1 VGRVKLLDGLRGACL
16 ILMTITHLHFG
27 REYLVGYMHI
37 KQLGFADSAQGFIF
51 LSGLLVGL
59 VGMRQYGREGMAP
72 VRKRYW
78 WRAAELYGWHLALLL
93 VILLASRLLPF
104 GWVAWRD
111 WLQQLFGDGGAY
123 AIAAAGLL
131 YQPTYLDILPQY
143 MLYILAAP
151 LAIRL
156 VAEGRTGIALAV
168 TLGLWLVA
176 QAGLLATPV
185 AWLDRAIVIGG
196 TDITLRAA
204 FNPLGWQLAFFSG
217 LIIGCLLQ
225 GGAVRTEEIFP
236 RRSPALAQLAFG
248 LLVACMVLRLALTF
262 GLLDEHSI
270 GQLAGVERRSD
281 LGLLPTLNFAALAY
295 LIGWLVSAAPH
306 AEDGRL
312 RRLSRM
318 LRDLLGHPWLMM
330 LGRHSL
336 MVFVY
341 HVLMIYMLRWLDA
354 RLGGIPD
361 PWFSLMA
368 LGAIA
373 SLFLVAALLDSR
385 RSAAPRPTAVPAT
398 AQA

>member
-1 VGRVKLLDGLRGACL
+1 VKLLDGLRGACL

-27 REYLVGYMHI
+27 REYLVGYLHI
-37 KQLGFADSAQGFIF
+37 KTLGFADSAQGFIF

-72 VRKRYW
+72 VRRRYW

-93 VILLASRLLPF
+93 IILLASRLLPF

-156 VAEGRTGIALAV
+156 VAEGRTGIALAA

-185 AWLDRAIVIGG
+185 AWLDRAIVIGS

-217 LIIGCLLQ
+217 LIISCLLQ
-225 GGAVRTEEIFP
+225 GGSVRTEEIFP
-236 RRSPALAQLAFG
+236 RRSPAPAQLAFG

-262 GLLDEHSI
+262 SLLDEHSI
-270 GQLAGVERRSD
+270 GQLASVERRSD

-341 HVLMIYMLRWLDA
+341 HVLMIYALRWIDA
-354 RLGGIPD
+354 RAGGIPD
-361 PWFSLMA
+361 PWFSFMA
-368 LGAIA
+368 VGVIA
-373 SLFLVAALLDSR
+373 SLFLVAAALDAR
-385 RSAAPRPTAVPAT
+385 RTVAPRPTALPAT